1 MDGWIG
7 FLESGTRETKAQAE
21 RGGKP
26 GEKNEELGVCVC
38 VCVERRQRQAL
49 LEHST
54 PLSARPADVYASS
67 REAAADVM

>member
-26 GEKNEELGVCVC
+26 RGKEL
-38 VCVERRQRQAL
+38 L
-49 LEHST
+49 
-54 PLSARPADVYASS
+54 
-67 REAAADVM
+67 